1 MARPGP
7 RRGIGMALAF
17 GTTGL
22 LTSAAAVGA
31 AIGSIHHGSGHAPE
45 LTVLSLHFSYP
56 RVNLAAGVL
65 FALAAAGLA
74 TISIAIRASW
84 GQRRAH
90 REFVGH
96 LSVVG
101 PLAGRPAVTVIA
113 DPRPQAFCTGYLRP
127 SIYVS
132 RGTLELLSDPELDAV
147 LAHEH
152 HHSRARD
159 PLRFACGRILSRAL
173 FFVPALRALC
183 ERDAELAEV
192 SADRAAVEASGGQRA
207 PLAAA
212 LLAFD
217 GRGDPGT
224 GGVSPERIDSLLGEP
239 FRRELPWRS
248 AAASLGLLC
257 GIGLTIWRIGEI
269 ASAHATLS
277 LPILSSQPCLVI
289 TLLALVG
296 WVGVSPGRLLR
307 VGHLNKAPV
316 LVRRALLAIER
327 GDVTGKCEDAPV
339 AVRKHPAVVGR
350 PNRSGLLAKF
360 LPASPGGKA
369 RRVTPPNVVYD
380 LAEGWTSRQTGG
392 WERTRPRRSELTRRF
407 AQLRRRPAPH
417 TACRLPAR
425 RWDCSVWR
433 RRCLHSRGCSRP
445 GTSRRTRLRTR
456 SRSWARSSAT
466 RPRISVLLRS

>member
-1 MARPGP
+1 MAV
-7 RRGIGMALAF
+7 AL

-22 LTSAAAVGA
+22 LTSAAAVAA
-31 AIGSIHHGSGHAPE
+31 AIGSIHHGSGRASE

-56 RVNLAAGVL
+56 RVNLAAAVL
-65 FALAAAGLA
+65 LALAAAGLA
-74 TISIAIRASW
+74 AISIAIRASW
-84 GQRRAH
+84 RQRRAH
-90 REFVGH
+90 RDFLGH

-113 DPRPQAFCTGYLRP
+113 GRRPQAFCAGYLRP

-132 RGTLELLSDPELDAV
+132 RGTLELLSDTELDAV

-152 HHSRARD
+152 HHTRARD
-159 PLRFACGRILSRAL
+159 PLRFACGQILSRAL
-173 FFVPALRALC
+173 FFVPALRGLC
-183 ERDAELAEV
+183 DRDAELAEV
-192 SADRAAVEASGGQRA
+192 SADRAAVKASGGQRA

-217 GRGDPGT
+217 GRGDPAT

-239 FRRELPWRS
+239 FRPGLPWTS
-248 AAASLGLLC
+248 VAASLGLLC

-289 TLLALVG
+289 TLLVLVG
-296 WVGVSPGRLLR
+296 CVGVSPGRLLR
-307 VGHLNKAPV
+307 VGHLNKALV
-316 LVRRALLAIER
+316 LVHRALLAIEL
-327 GDVTGKCEDAPV
+327 GGVTGEREDAPV

-350 PNRSGLLAKF
+350 ANRSGLLAKF
-360 LPASPGGKA
+360 LPPSTGREA
-369 RRVTPPNVVYD
+369 RRVGPPNVLYD
-380 LAEGWTSRQTGG
+380 LAEGWISRQTGG
-392 WERTRPRRSELTRRF
+392 WERTRPRRSELSPRRV
-407 AQLRRRPAPH
+407 QPRRQPAPH

-425 RWDCSVWR
+425 CWDCSVWR
-433 RRCLHSRGCSRP
+433 RRCLRSRGYWRP
-445 GTSRRTRLRTR
+445 GTSRRTRLPTR

-466 RPRISVLLRS
+466 RPRISAPSRS